1 MVTPQQVRG
10 GWREGLGVVVSVGL
24 RPCSGALIV
33 LVFALSQ
40 GLLPAGILA
49 TFLMGLGT
57 ALTVAMLAT
66 LAVFAKGGALR
77 LTAGGAAGTHVVWWL
92 ELAGAL
98 LVMGFGV
105 ILLFAS
111 F

>member
-1 MVTPQQVRG
+1 M
-10 GWREGLGVVVSVGL
+10 VSVGL
-24 RPCSGALIV
+24 RPCSGALVV

-40 GLLPAGILA
+40 DLLLAGIFS

-57 ALTVAMLAT
+57 ALTVAILASA
-66 LAVFAKGGALR
+66 AVFLKGGALK
-77 LTAGGAAGTHVVWWL
+77 LTGGGTLGANVLWWM

-98 LVMGFGV
+98 LVMTFGL

-111 F
+111 I